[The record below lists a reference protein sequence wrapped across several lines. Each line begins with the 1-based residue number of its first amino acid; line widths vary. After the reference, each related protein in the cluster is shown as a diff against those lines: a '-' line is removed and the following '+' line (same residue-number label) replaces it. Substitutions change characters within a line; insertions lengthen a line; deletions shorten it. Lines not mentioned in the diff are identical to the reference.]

1 MDTNLIWMRHSY
13 LMGNTFQ
20 LILKS
25 GDFSKVVSLAWFELV
40 EPSVH
45 LVCGIVAV
53 QIFRLCSVDDSCN
66 GEHIGCRDDKKLQMA
81 T

>member
-1 MDTNLIWMRHSY
+1 
-13 LMGNTFQ
+13 MGNTFQ
-20 LILKS
+20 LILKT
-25 GDFSKVVSLAWFELV
+25 GDFSKVVSLAWRGCVKVYVPWVVLGV
-40 EPSVH
+40 PLVH
-45 LVCGIVAV
+45 LVCGLVAV